1 MSFQNWFSAAGDRRA
16 QKDSLFHCLVQ
27 PDVFSEQLTPA
38 QKRQLFKGV
47 VSNVEFEPH
56 AFCNR
61 VCSFCPNS
69 HIDRRSNRQVL
80 SPQVYTKVLTELQE
94 IGYGETI
101 TFARYSEP
109 MARDEIFGMV
119 EEARRKLPNAYL
131 KLISNGDYLTPE
143 KIDRLKTAGLNF
155 LPISLYL
162 PESTPWTREAAM
174 EQLLAFSERV
184 QLGYRI
190 RRLTATG
197 LYADFI
203 VDGMKMNA
211 RCLNFGIG
219 KHGVDRGMSVDWMT
233 DSEFVRKDPCSFV
246 FRNFTMDYDGNV
258 MPCCNLRSDI
268 AEHRQFILGNVTGS
282 SIFDIYADQ
291 KFIDWRRSLAGF
303 SEKAGPC
310 RHCKDAPLA
319 SLTDR
324 LAVAIWDKT
333 HR

>member
-80 SPQVYTKVLTELQE
+80 SPQVYTKVLIELQE

-162 PESTPWTREAAM
+162 PDFARLGRGRRRWNSFSRSPNACSSVTAFAGSPRRVFMPTSSSTE
-174 EQLLAFSERV
+174 
-184 QLGYRI
+184 
-190 RRLTATG
+190 
-197 LYADFI
+197 
-203 VDGMKMNA
+203 
-211 RCLNFGIG
+211 
-219 KHGVDRGMSVDWMT
+219 
-233 DSEFVRKDPCSFV
+233 
-246 FRNFTMDYDGNV
+246 
-258 MPCCNLRSDI
+258 
-268 AEHRQFILGNVTGS
+268 
-282 SIFDIYADQ
+282 
-291 KFIDWRRSLAGF
+291 
-303 SEKAGPC
+303 
-310 RHCKDAPLA
+310 
-319 SLTDR
+319 
-324 LAVAIWDKT
+324 
-333 HR
+333 